1 MSTATLD
8 DTHVLAPRR
17 LEIPSSTIR
26 VCHVSV
32 GLCTGG
38 LERLLVDFARFHD
51 RTRFEMQFV
60 ALRNLGRPAEEIRD
74 LGCDVHG
81 IGAEQFGLVGRLRE
95 LTRLLRQVRPD
106 VVHTHNANPH
116 LYGTLA
122 ARLAGVPVVVNTRHG
137 QRFGQT
143 AWDRRQFRWVSR
155 LADRVIA
162 VSEDAARLT
171 VSDDGLPATKV
182 ARVWNGIDTERF
194 AYRGPTPKPWAISVA
209 RLSPEKDFPTLLR
222 SVPETVIRVPDY
234 RLRIVGDGPERPR
247 LESLVRELH
256 IENYVELLGER
267 SDVPELLAQAGF
279 FVTSS
284 LTEGIS
290 LTLLEAMAVGL
301 PIVATNVGGNPEIV
315 QDGFTGRLVPAG
327 DPAALAF
334 AISQFCLHRNRW
346 PDMSRAGRRRVLD
359 HFDVRRMLR
368 NYEASYTELLRSKRR
383 PTSLPSI
390 DFDQT

>member
-1 MSTATLD
+1 MTVMSPAIATLE
-8 DTHVLAPRR
+8 DTHV
-17 LEIPSSTIR
+17 IPSRSVNIPSKTIR

-51 RTRFEMQFV
+51 RDRFDMQFV
-60 ALRNLGRPAEEIRD
+60 ALRNLGRPADEIRAH
-74 LGCDVHG
+74 GCEVHALD
-81 IGAEQFGLVGRLRE
+81 AEKFGFVGRIRE
-95 LTRLLRQVRPD
+95 LTRLLRRIRPD

-122 ARLAGVPVVVNTRHG
+122 ARLAGIPVVVNTRHG

-143 AWDRRQFRWVSR
+143 PWDRRQFRWVSR

-162 VSEDAARLT
+162 VSDDAARLT
-171 VSDDGLPATKV
+171 ISDDGVPPRKV
-182 ARVWNGIDTERF
+182 ARIWNGIDTVRF
-194 AYRGPTPKPWAISVA
+194 SYRGPAPRPSAISVA

-222 SVPETVIRVPDY
+222 SVPEIAVRVPDFH
-234 RLRIVGDGPERPR
+234 LRIVGDGPERSK
-247 LESLVRELH
+247 LEALVRDLH
-256 IENYVELLGER
+256 IEPFVELLGER
-267 SDVPELLAQAGF
+267 NDVPELLAQAGF

-315 QDGFTGRLVPAG
+315 QDGFTGRLVQPA
-327 DPAALAF
+327 DPKALAF
-334 AISQFCLHRNRW
+334 AITQFCHHKNRW
-346 PDMSRAGRRRVLD
+346 PDIGRAGRRRVLD
-359 HFDVRRMLR
+359 HFDIRQMLR
-368 NYEASYTELLRSKRR
+368 DYEATYAELVEAKR
-383 PTSLPSI
+383 
-390 DFDQT
+390 